1 MSRST
6 NPQLDNKILTELIL
20 IKGMTVLCVPTELV
34 IRSFVG
40 IYK

>member
-20 IKGMTVLCVPTELV
+20 IKGMTVCYVYLLNW
-34 IRSFVG
+34 
-40 IYK
+40 